1 MQSINKLDSALC
13 DMYDIKRALSKET
26 MQLPKD
32 NDGTEITISDC
43 IDDIIDFLEELEI
56 MERESQLT
64 NMGGNSS
71 PFLSDPIGL
80 GYTSFRPGQ
89 NAGHAWAHA

>member
-43 IDDIIDFLEELEI
+43 IDDVIDFLEELEI
-56 MERESQLT
+56 MERES
-64 NMGGNSS
+64 
-71 PFLSDPIGL
+71 
-80 GYTSFRPGQ
+80 
-89 NAGHAWAHA
+89 

>member
-1 MQSINKLDSALC
+1 MIKLYSDKLPSALC

-43 IDDIIDFLEELEI
+43 IDDVIDFLEELEL
-56 MERESQLT
+56 EREK
-64 NMGGNSS
+64 
-71 PFLSDPIGL
+71 
-80 GYTSFRPGQ
+80 
-89 NAGHAWAHA
+89 